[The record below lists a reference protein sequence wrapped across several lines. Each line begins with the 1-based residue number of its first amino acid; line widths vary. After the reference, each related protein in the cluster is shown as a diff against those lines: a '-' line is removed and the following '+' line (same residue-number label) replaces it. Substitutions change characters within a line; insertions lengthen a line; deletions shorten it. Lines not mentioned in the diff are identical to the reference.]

1 MHNDKHLQNL
11 EGKDIRRRY
20 IMKRNIELYNN
31 SWILQYI
38 IINKGQNSQA
48 KVIKKTET
56 DARQTQ

>member
-1 MHNDKHLQNL
+1 
-11 EGKDIRRRY
+11 
-20 IMKRNIELYNN
+20 MKRNIELYNN